1 MAKDIIEETSVRPSS
16 MYDWQTM
23 SPEDKL
29 AIAKDFF
36 SNTAIY
42 NVYTSGSS
50 IFAEYETSQGSS
62 STFTADMSSFM
73 GYLHHVNGYGTSYT
87 DTTYNGTTDTGT
99 TSDTSDTG
107 TSDTYMEY
115 NTTDVTEYFD
125 SLGSGYSDV
134 TDYTT
139 SNSSMLI
146 GYTSS
151 SSSYSVPL
159 SDFLDYY
166 AENGT
171 SDSDTSDS
179 GSDTSD
185 STSETYDSYER
196 IIGGMGSQRLYGS
209 EYDDYITS
217 GGGADKIFGGAGDD
231 VIEITGDAGG
241 DIVEVLGGE
250 GDDTIVIASD
260 FIGTIAID
268 SGEGLDKIE
277 IGQEVTN
284 IFLQEDGN
292 AGHLVYE
299 GDGFTLE
306 LLNQLEK
313 DAYGSWK
320 LSENAVEWI
329 EFNDG
334 TFEFFDPD
342 VAAEE
347 GDGQAITIRG
357 SEADDI
363 LPGYSPESDVVIE
376 GFGGNDLLTGGVG
389 DDVLRGGAGDDALFG
404 YGGDDELDGGA
415 DNDILFGGSG
425 DNTLIGGEGANIF
438 IVDFAGNDPYDVGD
452 LQAFFN
458 QNNESSAYFT
468 DYSTRTT
475 NTEDGGITTYVVANY
490 DYLQRNV
497 NVNQT
502 VIDEET
508 VTTTTTTSTTVTGYE
523 STLLASFT
531 SWLNADGMGDYGDG
545 MTGYDDG
552 MGEYDGHMGD
562 GMSDGMGDGMPG
574 GMPDMPYDML
584 DSDVGDPGMN
594 TIKSTGGGDML
605 LLHTGDAWI
614 ESPDGAYDDDNNPFT
629 TSVGVSINSDGDLVA
644 VTEDGSGFTI
654 EGFVDSGIE
663 VIGMVTP
670 EGDAAQGHYSGDEGH
685 MSGDEGHYP
694 GDEGGYHPPSGD
706 EGGYYPPA
714 GGHNPVNNYDPMAL
728 TDTLNQ
734 FMFGGMGISDN
745 EVQFYAISKDGYA
758 VSGMGDT
765 ILVADEANITD
776 ETDPIG
782 ENMIHLHGA
791 EGDDIIFG
799 NDNDVDNAIDHIM
812 GGDGNDY
819 IRAYGG
825 DQLIYGGSG
834 DDIFVVDFLSG
845 DTVIY
850 GDVSS
855 GNISY
860 GDTVL
865 LNFEFDPE
873 DITISGDM
881 YTISTTDDNGGL
893 ITVEL
898 HDVEKLVFFD
908 ADGGMTTKL
917 LTDGSVVNVAA
928 NYEDVNFRFYKDL
941 ETGND
946 MISVVQESEVW
957 VVDTPAKTVYRKKGA
972 KDRTSPKKGYKKV
985 VIPEEGHYE
994 TQTDIFFEGSKEDV
1008 MAFEFMGGVTVN
1020 VVKAID
1026 EDMTGQEVVY
1036 TEGTDGID
1044 IIYGTDSDNVI
1055 DAKGGDDIIIGGDG
1069 DDVIIGGDGDDVIF
1083 GGDGDDTLLG
1093 DDADFDAEAFA
1104 QAYLDD
1110 AIEEL
1115 DPDSFEGSEDAEE
1128 GDQQE
1133 AAPAYEEGDSEGG
1146 ETDGEVTEE
1155 GGAGDDIIIGGEGID
1170 TIETGDGDDIAATGD
1185 FDLDGDGNADMEIL
1199 NSELDNITFE
1209 DDDYV

>member
-1 MAKDIIEETSVRPSS
+1 MP
-16 MYDWQTM
+16 
-23 SPEDKL
+23 L
-29 AIAKDFF
+29 
-36 SNTAIY
+36 
-42 NVYTSGSS
+42 SGLY
-50 IFAEYETSQGSS
+50 EYLEG
-62 STFTADMSSFM
+62 DD
-73 GYLHHVNGYGTSYT
+73 G
-87 DTTYNGTTDTGT
+87 GTTDTGT
-99 TSDTSDTG
+99 TDTG
-107 TSDTYMEY
+107 TTGTYMEY
-115 NTTDVTEYFD
+115 DSSDVMDYFD
-125 SLGSGYSDV
+125 SLGYSSVV
-134 TDYTT
+134 TYTT
-139 SNSSMLI
+139 SSSMLI
-146 GYTSS
+146 GYTSNYTS
-151 SSSYSVPL
+151 TYSVPL
-159 SDFLDYY
+159 SGLYEY
-166 AENGT
+166 LGEGAG
-171 SDSDTSDS
+171 
-179 GSDTSD
+179 TSD

-196 IIGGMGSQRLYGS
+196 IIGGIGSQRLYGS

-231 VIEITGDAGG
+231 RIEITGDAGTG
-241 DIVEVLGGE
+241 IVEVLGGE

-260 FIGTIAID
+260 FKGIIAID
-268 SGEGLDKIE
+268 AGEGTDKIE
-277 IGQEVTN
+277 LGQEVTN
-284 IFLQEDGN
+284 IFLEEDGN

-313 DAYGSWK
+313 DAYGSWQ

-329 EFNDG
+329 EFSDG

-363 LPGYSPESDVVIE
+363 LPGYSPETDVVIE
-376 GFGGNDLLTGGVG
+376 GFGGNDLLTGGIG

-404 YGGDDELDGGA
+404 YGGDDTLEGGA
-415 DNDILFGGSG
+415 DNNILFGGSG

-458 QNNESSAYFT
+458 QNNNTSAYFT

-475 NTEDGGITTYVVANY
+475 TTEGGDTTTYVVANY
-490 DYLQRNV
+490 DYLQRNE
-497 NVNQT
+497 NPNNIT
-502 VIDEET
+502 IDG
-508 VTTTTTTSTTVTGYE
+508 VSTTTFTYTSTTVTGYE
-523 STLLASFT
+523 STLLANFS

-552 MGEYDGHMGD
+552 MGDYM
-562 GMSDGMGDGMPG
+562 G

-594 TIKSTGGGDML
+594 TIKSTGGGDTL

-614 ESPDGAYDDDNNPFT
+614 ESPDGAYDEDHNPFT

-644 VTEDGSGFTI
+644 ITEDGSGFTI

-670 EGDAAQGHYSGDEGH
+670 DGDAAQGHYSGDEGH
-685 MSGDEGHYP
+685 YSGDEGHYS
-694 GDEGGYHPPSGD
+694 GDEGHYSGD

-714 GGHNPVNNYDPMAL
+714 GGAGHNPVNNYDPMAL

-745 EVQFYAISKDGYA
+745 EVQFYAISKDGLA
-758 VSGMGDT
+758 VEGRGDT
-765 ILVADEANITD
+765 ILVADE
-776 ETDPIG
+776 
-782 ENMIHLHGA
+782 ENVVTEDAGDMIHLHGA
-791 EGDDIIFG
+791 EGNDIIFG
-799 NDNDVDNAIDHIM
+799 NDNETEGYVDHIM

-834 DDIFVVDFLSG
+834 DDIFVVDNVAQ

-850 GDVSS
+850 GDDSS

-865 LNFEFDPE
+865 LNFEFNPE
-873 DITISGDM
+873 DVTIANDV
-881 YTISTTDDNGGL
+881 YTITYEINEDGDTAS
-893 ITVEL
+893 IEL

-908 ADGGMTTKL
+908 SEGNMTTKL
-917 LTDGSVVNVAA
+917 LTDGSVVNVDA

-941 ETGND
+941 QTGDD

-957 VVDTPAKTVYRKKGA
+957 VVDTPAKTIYKKG
-972 KDRTSPKKGYKKV
+972 KLTSNKPKKGYKKT
-985 VIPEEGHYE
+985 VIPEVGHYE
-994 TQTDIFFEGSKEDV
+994 TQTDIFFEGSKDDV
-1008 MAFEFMGGVTVN
+1008 MAFEFMGGVSVK
-1020 VVKAID
+1020 VIKAID

-1093 DDADFDAEAFA
+1093 DDADFNAEEFA
-1104 QAYLDD
+1104 QAYLDGEF
-1110 AIEEL
+1110 EEL
-1115 DPDSFEGSEDAEE
+1115 DPDSFEGSEDSEEDAEE

-1133 AAPAYEEGDSEGG
+1133 AEAASEDGS
-1146 ETDGEVTEE
+1146 EDIDGEVTEE
-1155 GGAGDDIIIGGEGID
+1155 GGGGDDIIIGGEGID